1 MSDRKIE
8 FNYLYEFNK
17 SRYERAY
24 SNELKEKTLTTYNIK
39 NAIILPAR
47 QDNCSL
53 FGLGGVINEEKQYI
67 KESGIISKGR
77 YIYNDIEAETNVF
90 GGLYQYNQKDLINIK
105 KKVVYLGYISNH
117 WGHFLVDFST
127 RLWYFLKNDDK
138 NLEYVY
144 VIKENAKFELIN
156 NIKRFFSLLGL
167 DINRIHFINKP
178 TKFDDVIVPEPSYIT
193 NKYYS
198 QEFLEIFD
206 RVAESVQIDNT
217 KKYEGCY
224 LTRSNWYKS
233 KNTEIGE
240 DVLIQLFKENGYKIV
255 SPEKLTLD
263 EQIRYIRQ
271 SKIVAGITGTITHN
285 MLFAQNN
292 QKLVIFNKTYNFNSM
307 QKDINIIRKLD
318 ITYVDSYISILPV
331 PLGNGPF
338 NIIYNENMEKYIK
351 DNKLDKKSTEVYSE
365 YTQKRNLKKFN
376 TILREEIEAQRCE
389 YVTDE
394 NNSAYFNPEHILY
407 YYKNWYFKVYPI
419 NMKEKVAKNIIK
431 MKSLIGKIKF
441 RLTDKLKQIKTNN

>member
-1 MSDRKIE
+1 M
-8 FNYLYEFNK
+8 
-17 SRYERAY
+17 
-24 SNELKEKTLTTYNIK
+24 
-39 NAIILPAR
+39 
-47 QDNCSL
+47 L
-53 FGLGGVINEEKQYI
+53 FR
-67 KESGIISKGR
+67 S
-77 YIYNDIEAETNVF
+77 
-90 GGLYQYNQKDLINIK
+90 
-105 KKVVYLGYISNH
+105 
-117 WGHFLVDFST
+117 
-127 RLWYFLKNDDK
+127 

-338 NIIYNENMEKYIK
+338 NIIYN
-351 DNKLDKKSTEVYSE
+351 
-365 YTQKRNLKKFN
+365 RP
-376 TILREEIEAQRCE
+376 IL
-389 YVTDE
+389 
-394 NNSAYFNPEHILY
+394 NH
-407 YYKNWYFKVYPI
+407 
-419 NMKEKVAKNIIK
+419 
-431 MKSLIGKIKF
+431 
-441 RLTDKLKQIKTNN
+441 